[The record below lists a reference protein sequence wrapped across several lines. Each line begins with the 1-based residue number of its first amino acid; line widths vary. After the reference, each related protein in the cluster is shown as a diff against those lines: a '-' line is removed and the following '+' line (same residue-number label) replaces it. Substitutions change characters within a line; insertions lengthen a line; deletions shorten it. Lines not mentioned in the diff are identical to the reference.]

1 MSFANPLG
9 LLLLLS
15 IPVIVLLHLF
25 RQERRR
31 QEVSSLYLWRE
42 ISDQHSRRMRPR
54 LLRNVNLLLQLI
66 AALLA
71 SLALA
76 QPIVETAATTG
87 SREIIVMIDDS
98 ASMQSAAGG
107 VARMDLARNRAREIV
122 GRAPRNSRV
131 MLVTAGPRPTVLQ
144 TFTADRT
151 TVYEAIRELEASD
164 GPNDL
169 ARAVALLRGLAPGPD
184 AEIVF
189 VTDGAVSPGAL
200 AELPQTVTL
209 ATVGTEADDGTGEDA
224 RGNLAIT
231 SFELRERPDGSAFE
245 VLSAVANYST
255 TAAVVDYRLTA
266 DDEPVS
272 VRSLDLEP
280 GEERLITAV
289 IPRTQGTVYTAELVD
304 NDDALGV
311 DDRAFAAASGER
323 PVRVQLVTPGNLFLE
338 SFLSI
343 YPGVQLTVGEDVNQ
357 DSAFDILVLDQVSGP
372 ARLRGNVVAFG
383 TALPDG
389 PFTAMDTRELE
400 QTVSVRTSHP
410 VLDGVRLD
418 QIRIGS
424 YAVGEMNPRATV
436 LATAGE
442 APLLYTYRRDD
453 LTLVGTTFALGS
465 SDIALRGSFPVL
477 MNNIIEWLA
486 PVAPAGDVGY
496 ASVGSVVP
504 LYVPPGEEVV
514 VILPDGTVVRSTP
527 RTSPFEF
534 ARTEQT
540 GVYEV
545 RGESFRSHFA
555 VTLADAAE
563 SDLANRLGSATRTEG
578 EQVIVG
584 AAGYPVWH
592 WIALLALLVLV
603 ADWIVWARR
612 H

>member
-1 MSFANPLG
+1 MSFTNPLG
-9 LLLLLS
+9 LFLLLS
-15 IPVIVLLHLF
+15 LPVIVLLHLF

-31 QEVSSLYLWRE
+31 REVSSLYLWRE

-54 LLRNVNLLLQLI
+54 LLRNLNLLLQLI

-76 QPIVETAATTG
+76 QPVIETTATTG

-98 ASMQSAAGG
+98 ASMQSGTGG
-107 VARMDLARNRAREIV
+107 LSRMELARNRAREIV

-131 MLVTAGPRPTVLQ
+131 MLLTAGPRPTVLQ

-151 TVYEAIRELEASD
+151 ALYEIIRRLEPTD

-169 ARAVALLRGLAPGPD
+169 ARAVALVRGLAPGPD

-189 VTDGAVSPGAL
+189 VTDGSVAPDAL
-200 AELPQTVTL
+200 AELPHTVTL
-209 ATVGTEADDGTGEDA
+209 ATVGTSDASDDEEGA
-224 RGNLAIT
+224 PANLAIT

-245 VLSAVANYST
+245 VLSAVANYSRAPAT
-255 TAAVVDYRLTA
+255 VDYRLTA
-266 DDEPVS
+266 DAELVS
-272 VRSLDLEP
+272 TRSIDLDP
-280 GEERLITAV
+280 GEERLVTAV
-289 IPRTQGTVYTAELVD
+289 IPRTRGTVYTAQLVD
-304 NDDALGV
+304 NDDALDV

-323 PVRVQLVTPGNLFLE
+323 PVRVQLVTRGNLFLE
-338 SFLSI
+338 SFLAV
-343 YPGVQLTVGEDVNQ
+343 YRDVQLTVEESVNQ
-357 DSAFDILVLDQVSGP
+357 DSPFDILVLDEAPAP

-389 PFTAMDTRELE
+389 PFNQTNTRELE
-400 QTVSVRTSHP
+400 QTVSVRASHP
-410 VLDGVRLD
+410 ILNGVRLD
-418 QIRIGS
+418 QIRVDR

-436 LATAGE
+436 LATAGDE
-442 APLLYTYRRDD
+442 PLLYTYRGDD
-453 LTLVGTTFALGS
+453 LTLVGTTFGLAT
-465 SDIALRGSFPVL
+465 SDITLRGSFPVL

-486 PVAPAGDVGY
+486 PVAPAGEVGY

-514 VILPDGTVVRSTP
+514 VVLPDGTVVRSTP

-534 ARTEQT
+534 TRTDQT

-555 VTLADAAE
+555 VTLADSRE
-563 SDLANRLGSATRTEG
+563 SDLANRLGNATRTDGRQAVVE
-578 EQVIVG
+578 

-592 WIALLALLVLV
+592 WIALLALLMLV

>member
-1 MSFANPLG
+1 MSFANPIG

-42 ISDQHSRRMRPR
+42 ITDQHSRRMRPR
-54 LLRNVNLLLQLI
+54 LLRNLNLLLQLV

-76 QPIVETAATTG
+76 QPVIETVATTG

-98 ASMQSAAGG
+98 ASMQSGAGG

-131 MLVTAGPRPTVLQ
+131 MVVTAGPRPTVLQ

-151 TVYEAIRELEASD
+151 AVYETIRDLPATD

-169 ARAVALLRGLAPGPD
+169 ERAVALLRGLAPGPD

-189 VTDGAVSPGAL
+189 VTDGSVSPRAL
-200 AELPQTVTL
+200 AGLPQTVTL
-209 ATVGTEADDGTGEDA
+209 ATVGDGPGGEGA
-224 RGNLAIT
+224 PGAPANLAIT

-245 VLSAVANYST
+245 VLSSVANYST
-255 TAAVVDYRLTA
+255 AAAAVDYRLTA
-266 DDEPVS
+266 DDELVS
-272 VRSLDLEP
+272 VRTLDLEP

-304 NDDALGV
+304 NDDALDV
-311 DDRAFAAASGER
+311 DDRAYAAASGER

-338 SFLSI
+338 SFLSV
-343 YPGVQLTVGEDVNQ
+343 YPNVQLTVVESVDQ
-357 DSAFDILVLDQVSGP
+357 DSPFDILVLDQVPGP

-389 PFTAMDTRELE
+389 PFTPMDTRELE
-400 QTVSVRTSHP
+400 QTVSARAAHP
-410 VLDGVRLD
+410 ILEGVRLD
-418 QIRIGS
+418 QIRIGRH
-424 YAVGEMNPRATV
+424 AVGEMNPRATV
-436 LATAGE
+436 LAAAGE

-453 LTLVGTTFALGS
+453 LTLVGTTFGLGS

-496 ASVGSVVP
+496 APVGSVVP

-534 ARTEQT
+534 ARTGQA
-540 GVYEV
+540 GIYEV

-563 SDLANRLGSATRTEG
+563 SDLENRLGNATRTEG
-578 EQVIVG
+578 QRVVVQ

>member
-15 IPVIVLLHLF
+15 IPAIVLLHLF

-31 QEVSSLYLWRE
+31 REVSSLYLWRE

-76 QPIVETAATTG
+76 QPIVETTATTG
-87 SREIIVMIDDS
+87 SREIVVLIDDS
-98 ASMQSAAGG
+98 ASMQSGAGG
-107 VARMDLARNRAREIV
+107 VSRMELARNRAREVV
-122 GRAPRNSRV
+122 GRAPRNSRI
-131 MLVTAGPRPTVLQ
+131 MLLTAGPRPTVLQ

-151 TVYEAIRELEASD
+151 ALYETIRDLEATD

-169 ARAVALLRGLAPGPD
+169 ARAVALVRGLAPGPE

-189 VTDGAVSPGAL
+189 VTDGSVSPGAL
-200 AELPQTVTL
+200 AEIPYPVTL
-209 ATVGTEADDGTGEDA
+209 ATVGIPEEGDGENGA
-224 RGNLAIT
+224 SANRAIT

-245 VLSAVANYST
+245 VLSAVANYSPDPAGGT
-255 TAAVVDYRLTA
+255 YRLTA
-266 DDEPVS
+266 DAELVS
-272 VRSLDLEP
+272 ERSIDLEP
-280 GEERLITAV
+280 GEERLVTAV
-289 IPRTQGTVYTAELVD
+289 IPRTRGTVYTAELAD
-304 NDDALGV
+304 NDDALDV

-338 SFLSI
+338 SFLAV
-343 YPGVQLTVGEDVNQ
+343 YPNVQLTIAESVNQ
-357 DSAFDILVLDQVSGP
+357 DSPFDILILDQVPAP
-372 ARLRGNVVAFG
+372 ARLRGNVIAFA

-389 PFTAMDTRELE
+389 PFTQTDTRELE
-400 QTVSVRTSHP
+400 QTVSVRASHP
-410 VLDGVRLD
+410 ILEGVQLN
-418 QIRIGS
+418 QIRVGR

-436 LATAGE
+436 LAAAGD
-442 APLLYTYRRDD
+442 APLLYTYRRDR
-453 LTLVGTTFALGS
+453 LTLVATTFGLAG

-477 MNNIIEWLA
+477 MNNIVEWLA
-486 PVAPAGDVGY
+486 PVAPAGEVGY

-504 LYVPPGEEVV
+504 LYVPPGEEVAV
-514 VILPDGTVVRSTP
+514 VRPDGTAVRATP

-534 ARTEQT
+534 TRTDQT

-555 VTLADAAE
+555 VTLADARE

-578 EQVIVG
+578 RGTVVQ